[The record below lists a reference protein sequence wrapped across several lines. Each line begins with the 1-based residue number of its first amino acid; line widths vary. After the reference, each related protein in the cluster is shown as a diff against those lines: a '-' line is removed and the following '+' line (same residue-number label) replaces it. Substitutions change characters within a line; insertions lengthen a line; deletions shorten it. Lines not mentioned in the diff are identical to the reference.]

1 MKINIKR
8 GDVIWSYLGTTMS
21 LSSYIIIL
29 PLIVHYLSDDLVG
42 LWYVFV
48 SIGAIASLFDFGF
61 TYTFARNITYC
72 WSGSRKLQ
80 RTDAASVETS
90 DTDFGLMKEILT
102 TSRYVYLII
111 ASIAFLLLITVGTL
125 YVIFIS
131 RTIPGYTHII
141 AWIIYSLAI
150 FLNLYFNYYD
160 SFLLGVGAVKRSN
173 QNKVIARIAH
183 IATLVILLALG
194 TGIIGATA
202 AYLTYGTVF
211 RWLGKH
217 YFYHY
222 ENIGQRL
229 AEINHTVSLSRIREL
244 FTTIW
249 YNAWRD
255 GVIQLSIYATD
266 QATVLICSAFLTL
279 KETGIYSIALQI
291 ATAIAMVS
299 SVLYNTYQPQLQA
312 AYVNMDYARIKHTMN
327 IIVGSL
333 LLLFVLGTV
342 FCIFIGFPVLQLLR
356 DDITVSIPVFIG
368 ICIAQLTIKYRNCYT
383 TYFSATNRIIY
394 MRSFV
399 VSAITSIVL
408 SIILMKFFCMGVWGL
423 IIAQIT
429 SQAMFNIWY
438 WPLKAKREISVM
450 LQKKQQEQYSTTSS
464 L

>member
-1 MKINIKR
+1 MRINISK
-8 GDVIWSYLGTTMS
+8 GDVIWSYIGTLFS

-29 PLIVHYLSDDLVG
+29 PLIVKFLSDDMVG

-48 SIGAIASLFDFGF
+48 SIGAIANLFDFGF

-72 WSGSRKLQ
+72 WSGSRTLLKK
-80 RTDAASVETS
+80 DAITVENGEP
-90 DTDFGLMKEILT
+90 DFRLMKDILN
-102 TSRYVYLII
+102 TSRIIYLII
-111 ASIAFLLLITVGTL
+111 ASAALLLLLTAGTL
-125 YVIFIS
+125 YIS
-131 RTIPGYTHII
+131 YLARDIEGSQHIT
-141 AWIIYSLAI
+141 AWVVYSIAI
-150 FLNLYFNYYD
+150 FLNLYYNYFD
-160 SFLLGVGAVKRSN
+160 SYLIGVGAIRRSN
-173 QNKVIARIAH
+173 QNKVISRLIH
-183 IATLVILLALG
+183 IAVLFVLLFCG
-194 TGIIGATA
+194 WGIIGAAT
-202 AYLTYGTVF
+202 AYLSYGIAF
-211 RWLGKH
+211 RWLGKR
-217 YFYHY
+217 YFFRYR
-222 ENIGQRL
+222 NIGEEL
-229 AEINHTVSLSRIREL
+229 KKIKEKTSVDTIKSL

-312 AYVNMDYARIKHTMN
+312 AYVNMDYARIKRTMN

-333 LLLFVLGTV
+333 LVLFMLGTV

-368 ICIAQLTIKYRNCYT
+368 ICAAQFAIKYRNCYT

-394 MRSFV
+394 TRSFV
-399 VSAITSIVL
+399 VSAITSICL
-408 SIILMKFFCMGVWGL
+408 SIILMKFFHMGVWGL

-429 SQAMFNIWY
+429 SQAMFNLWY
-438 WPLKAKREISVM
+438 WPLKAKREMADM
-450 LQKKQQEQYSTTSS
+450 LRKQ
-464 L
+464 